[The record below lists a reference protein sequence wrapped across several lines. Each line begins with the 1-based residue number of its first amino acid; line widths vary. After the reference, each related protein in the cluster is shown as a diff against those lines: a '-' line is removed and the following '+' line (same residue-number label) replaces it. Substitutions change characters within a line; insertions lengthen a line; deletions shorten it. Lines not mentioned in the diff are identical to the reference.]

1 MTFSIGVIRTF
12 FSLKKLRFFFGFSLL
27 FILVLYFDFK
37 AVVFEIFN
45 LNFYYIF
52 LATIFIFLSTILGAY
67 NTYLLINLEKKLTF
81 FNFIPIY
88 WISWAVALIFPGQV
102 GDIATLSVIMK
113 KRGLDISRTL
123 GRSLIDKLISFIFM
137 LGFAACGILTLPNLK
152 TTDHWYFVILIMPIF
167 VLIYWQRIHIIQSLN
182 QLQPK
187 LMGFMIRTVKEI
199 QQVTWHYPKL
209 VMANIILTFVKIG
222 LAGTSYWYAFQALGY
237 ADVTLWRVIP
247 LVAASSLVA
256 YLPISFNG
264 IGTVEIAGVALFS
277 TIGIAETSVLSAYL
291 TLRCLVISVAWGP
304 LGIWLITGQNLR
316 LN

>member
-27 FILVLYFDFK
+27 FILVWYFDFK

-52 LATIFIFLSTILGAY
+52 LATIFIFLFTILGAY

-113 KRGLDISRTL
+113 KRGMDISQTL

-137 LGFAACGILTLPNLK
+137 LGFAVWGILTLPNLEI
-152 TTDHWYFVILIMPIF
+152 TGHWYLVVLIVVVF
-167 VLIYWQRIHIIQSLN
+167 VLIYWQRIFIIQVLS
-182 QLQPK
+182 QIQPK
-187 LMGFMIRTVKEI
+187 LMDLMIRTVEEI
-199 QQVTWHYPKL
+199 QQVARRYPRL
-209 VMANIILTFVKIG
+209 LITNIVLTCVKIG
-222 LAGTSYWYAFQALGY
+222 LAGTSYWFAFRALGY
-237 ADVTLWRVIP
+237 TDVALWRVIP
-247 LVAASSLVA
+247 LVAISALVA

-264 IGTVEIAGVALFS
+264 IGTVEITGVALFS
-277 TIGIAETSVLSAYL
+277 TLGIAEPTVLSAYL
-291 TLRCLVISVAWGP
+291 ILRILVLALAWLPAG
-304 LGIWLITGQNLR
+304 LWLIAGGQPHR
-316 LN
+316 